1 MIIQMVPFV
10 YNAIK
15 ANQMQKLNAAGYAD
29 PENQSNVCIFPCIP
43 VYNAFIFTVLAVV
56 YAVVLGK
63 FSSTHSLGPDLD

>member
-15 ANQMQKLNAAGYAD
+15 ANQMQRLNAAGYAD
-29 PENQSNVCIFPCIP
+29 PENQSNVRNQAI
-43 VYNAFIFTVLAVV
+43 IFTVLAVI